1 MLLASRA
8 WSAEVEH
15 LEVNTTKGAYT
26 IEMSLR
32 VSAPVS
38 RVIAILTDYSYPDPV
53 NPDVTRQEIVDVS
66 GDVTRVHT
74 EFEGCV
80 LFVCREV
87 ELLQDVRVEGNEIFA
102 DIVPSGQNFR
112 SGRLHWRI
120 IDDGNEGSAIEFRA
134 SMAHNF
140 YVVPLIG
147 GYLLRKRIRDTLLES
162 AENLE
167 KAASR

>member
-1 MLLASRA
+1 
-8 WSAEVEH
+8 
-15 LEVNTTKGAYT
+15 
-26 IEMSLR
+26 
-32 VSAPVS
+32 
-38 RVIAILTDYSYPDPV
+38 
-53 NPDVTRQEIVDVS
+53 
-66 GDVTRVHT
+66 
-74 EFEGCV
+74 V